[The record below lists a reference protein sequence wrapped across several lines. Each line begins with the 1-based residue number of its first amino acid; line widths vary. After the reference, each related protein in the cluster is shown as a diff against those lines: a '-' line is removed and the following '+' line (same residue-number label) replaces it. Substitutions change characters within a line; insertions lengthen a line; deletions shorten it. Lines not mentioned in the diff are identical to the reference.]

1 MAPKSISDHWGRRGP
16 GSLQL
21 ALPKQ
26 LVAKGLAATS
36 STVSNFGP
44 IDTQECTPRK
54 IFDYVSCV
62 RNIDWDD
69 RRIKPD

>member
-1 MAPKSISDHWGRRGP
+1 MGPKSICDHW

-26 LVAKGLAATS
+26 LVAKGLAATA

-44 IDTQECTPRK
+44 FQTQECTPRK
-54 IFDYVSCV
+54 MSDYVSCL
-62 RNIDWDD
+62 RNVNWNDG
-69 RRIKPD
+69 RIKPD